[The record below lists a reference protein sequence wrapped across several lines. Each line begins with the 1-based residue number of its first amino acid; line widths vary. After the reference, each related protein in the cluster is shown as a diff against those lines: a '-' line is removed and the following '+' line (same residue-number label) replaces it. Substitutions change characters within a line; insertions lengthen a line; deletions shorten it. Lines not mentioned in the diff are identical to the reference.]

1 MLNLGENL
9 KREMKTKG
17 ITIKELSKMTGVS
30 IGTIS
35 ELTTGKEDNPKLK
48 TVISISNTLN
58 VPLNELLGI

>member
-30 IGTIS
+30 VGTIS
-35 ELTTGKEDNPKLK
+35 EITTGKENNPKLK
-48 TVISISNTLN
+48 TVINISNALN
-58 VPLNELLGI
+58 VPLNELIGI

>member
-30 IGTIS
+30 VGTIS

>member
-17 ITIKELSKMTGVS
+17 ITIKELSKISGVS

-35 ELTTGKEDNPKLK
+35 EISTGKEDNPKLK
-48 TVISISNTLN
+48 TVINISNALN
-58 VPLNELLGI
+58 VPLNELIGI

>member
-1 MLNLGENL
+1 MNLGENL

-30 IGTIS
+30 VGTIS
-35 ELTTGKEDNPKLK
+35 ELTTGKDDNPKLK